1 MNVVE
6 RLVHAFWRR
15 TEVPLREVFHDTD
28 AQYARSVWLMRA
40 YYAWLLYYVWGKAL
54 RPQYLV
60 ASQYDPMWPVAWISW
75 VPWDVGARAVIALCV
90 GGAAL
95 ALLFPRRPLARI
107 LAFVGLFEFLALW
120 YTYTGVQ
127 HRTYTMLALS
137 LFFALA
143 PRMRATGASA
153 GEQRR
158 ALMAVFGGLVFVL
171 FTYSWAGALK
181 MWGVTEAVLRG
192 DAEVLSFHSVPV
204 TLLLRA
210 YRFESPPPL
219 SEFVLSHPALATFG
233 FFTVIYAE
241 FCSVAAAFRPHLQRF
256 WLAMLAVFHLT
267 TLLSMKVFFLPATVV
282 LVILAVFTPFG
293 RSPLQWRP
301 ALREVPWLG
310 PLACA
315 LLHRLETL
323 AGSPGRTTLFLPEG
337 GAPARAAL
345 HRLLGPLPASIVIE
359 SQGSDAFERL
369 CREHPFLWEERQSL
383 VSLHVRGQDRAVRL
397 RAAALL
403 HAVSGCGGARGW
415 LFALLVVPA
424 PLWNLPWRQLVRR
437 AGAREGVADS
447 NPGLA
452 S

>member
-1 MNVVE
+1 VKLD

-15 TEVPLREVFHDTD
+15 TEVPFREVFHDTD
-28 AQYARSVWLMRA
+28 AQYDRIVWLLRA
-40 YYAWLLYYVWGKAL
+40 YYAWVLWYVWGKAL
-54 RPQYLV
+54 RPRYLV
-60 ASQYDPMWPVAWISW
+60 ASQYEPMWPVAWISW
-75 VPWDVGARAVIALCV
+75 VPWDVGASAIIGLCV

-107 LAFVGLFEFLALW
+107 LAFLGLFEFLALW

-127 HRTYTMLALS
+127 HRTYTMLALA

-143 PRMRATGASA
+143 PRMRASGAS
-153 GEQRR
+153 EDEKRR

-181 MWGVTEAVLRG
+181 IWGVIEAVLRG

-219 SEFVLSHPALATFG
+219 SEFVLNHPALATFG

-241 FCSVAAAFRPHLQRF
+241 LCSVSAAFRPHLQRF

-267 TLLSMKVFFLPATVV
+267 TLLSMKVFFLPATAV
-282 LVILAVFTPFG
+282 LVILAAFTPFG
-293 RSPLQWRP
+293 RSPLRWRP

-310 PLACA
+310 PLASA

-323 AGSPGRTTLFLPEG
+323 AGSPGRTILYAPEG
-337 GAPARAAL
+337 GGPSPAAL
-345 HRLLGPLPASIVIE
+345 RRLLGPLPGSISIE
-359 SQGSDAFERL
+359 SQGSDAFGLL
-369 CREHPFLWEERQSL
+369 CSEHPFLWEERQSL
-383 VSLHVRGQDRAVRL
+383 VSLDVRGDDRAVRL

-403 HAVSGCGGARGW
+403 HALSGCPGARGW
-415 LFALLVVPA
+415 LFALLLVPV
-424 PLWNLPWRQLVRR
+424 PLWNLLWRLRHR
-437 AGAREGVADS
+437 SSTRESVADS
-447 NPGLA
+447 SPGLA